1 MFRQTADGRRLAGVM
16 QGTSLAVVGRQ
27 GDWVEVT
34 LQGWIW
40 SRSVAATDRNGFS
53 LIVTA
58 TGGENLRDEP
68 GGRISARLLQ
78 GFLLHQVESR
88 GQWTRVRRTGWMQ
101 QSVLNL
107 PSPGVAPAPAEG
119 TGPAGAAGDRPDPV
133 VAEGRAL
140 TTGESSIHLRAAPE
154 GDSLAAVAPGTNLTV
169 LERRNRWARVRLEGW
184 VLTSELTSPELDSLL
199 VDVSAAAL
207 RANPDQ
213 YQGERVRWEVQF
225 ISLERAEAVRTDFFE
240 GERFILARAPDPA
253 EGFVYLAIPSELV
266 ADVEALL
273 PLEMIEVLAQVR
285 TGRSALMGVPV
296 LDLLAIF

>member
-1 MFRQTADGRRLAGVM
+1 M

-101 QSVLNL
+101 QWR
-107 PSPGVAPAPAEG
+107 GRRQ
-119 TGPAGAAGDRPDPV
+119 TGSGRRRGSRPHH
-133 VAEGRAL
+133 R
-140 TTGESSIHLRAAPE
+140 
-154 GDSLAAVAPGTNLTV
+154 
-169 LERRNRWARVRLEGW
+169 
-184 VLTSELTSPELDSLL
+184 
-199 VDVSAAAL
+199 
-207 RANPDQ
+207 
-213 YQGERVRWEVQF
+213 
-225 ISLERAEAVRTDFFE
+225 
-240 GERFILARAPDPA
+240 
-253 EGFVYLAIPSELV
+253 
-266 ADVEALL
+266 
-273 PLEMIEVLAQVR
+273 
-285 TGRSALMGVPV
+285 
-296 LDLLAIF
+296 

>member
-16 QGTSLAVVGRQ
+16 QGTTLAVVSRQ
-27 GDWVEVT
+27 GDWVEVS
-34 LQGWIW
+34 LEGWIW
-40 SRSVAATDRNGFS
+40 SRSVGATDRDGFS
-53 LIVTA
+53 LIVSA
-58 TGGENLRDEP
+58 TGGENLREEP

-78 GFLLHQVESR
+78 GFLMHQVESR

-107 PSPGVAPAPAEG
+107 SGPAATPAPADG
-119 TGPAGAAGDRPDPV
+119 AGPTGAAGDRPDPV
-133 VAEGRAL
+133 VSEGRAL
-140 TTGESSIHLRAAPE
+140 TTGQSSIHLRAAPD
-154 GDSLAAVAPGTNLTV
+154 GDSLAAVAPGTSLTV
-169 LERRNRWARVRLEGW
+169 VERRNRWARVRLEGW

-240 GERFILARAPDPA
+240 GEPFILARAPDPA
-253 EGFVYLAIPSELV
+253 EGFVYLAVPSELV
-266 ADVEALL
+266 ADVETLL
-273 PLEMIEVLAQVR
+273 PLETIEVLAQVR